1 MPVVYHVINRS
12 DATAYRQS
20 RHVREV
26 SIWMLG
32 RKISNWII
40 VKSDSGGDRVVA
52 TGAAQ
57 GCVTALERILTEA

>member
-1 MPVVYHVINRS
+1 MPTVYHVINRL

-20 RHVREV
+20 RCVREV

-40 VKSDSGGDRVVA
+40 VKSDGQGDRVVD
-52 TGAAQ
+52 TGAVQ
-57 GCVTALERILTEA
+57 GCVSTLERILAEA

>member
-1 MPVVYHVINRS
+1 MPTVYHVINRS

-40 VKSDSGGDRVVA
+40 VKSDGQGDRVVA
-52 TGAAQ
+52 TEGAQ
-57 GCVTALERILTEA
+57 GCVTTLERILTEA